1 MKLKEISE
9 KELDYVCLL
18 SEAIDIIRN
27 DGRQKEADTIEKK
40 MNKISRRKST
50 IVSYETDKSI
60 N

>member
-9 KELDYVCLL
+9 NELDYVCLL

>member
-27 DGRQKEADTIEKK
+27 DGRHKEADAIEKK
-40 MNKISRRKST
+40 MNKISRSKGT
-50 IVSYETDKSI
+50 KQ
-60 N
+60 